1 MATTPTLQENVETK
15 NASSPNNTEEE
26 NESKN
31 EGESRRKRHKSAVW
45 AHFERLPLDKTNGEP
60 RAKCK
65 YCPMTIGCDST
76 RHGTNGMRKHVK
88 RYPRNP
94 NKANKL
100 AQSLLSGSQLGSS
113 KTFSHHLFNQLDC
126 RQAIAI
132 FVILDEMPF
141 NVVEGDG
148 FKEMMRRLEPRF
160 QVPSRATV
168 TRDCYKL
175 YLEEARKL
183 KRYFK
188 KSQIRVSLTTDTW
201 TSNQNASYM
210 CLTAHWID
218 EHWTYQKQ
226 ILNFC
231 VVENH
236 KGETIAQEIKKC
248 LLFWSIDKVFTITVD
263 NASSNDTALASLKGV
278 LRHWNGLVCDGEFLH
293 LRCCAHI
300 LNLIVSDG
308 VKDMHKCIEGIRNAI
323 KYVRSSP
330 SRFHKFKELVE
341 KMKIDSRRLLSMDCP
356 TRWNST
362 YIMLESAIKFY
373 SVFERMEQQDNDY
386 RNFFLDKNLIG
397 PPNENDW
404 KDAKDFVIFL
414 KVFYDITLQFS
425 GSLYVTSNVCFQQI
439 VDVFAVLYESANNH
453 DSLLCVVLDPRY
465 KMKYLQFAFEDM
477 FPEATQREAMT
488 KKVSDVLYRLYDH
501 YSSGVDTSQTQSQSQ
516 SQTQG
521 ASESSLTQ
529 SLGSDRRP
537 LTFLS
542 SRSKASFQR
551 FLAQKE
557 TEIQADKYAEVD
569 KYLHDELAEAL
580 DPNFDI
586 LTWWKLNS
594 AKYKVLSLIARDVL
608 AMPVSTVSSESTF
621 STGGRVID
629 DSRSSLSPKMVEAL
643 ICAQN
648 WLSPST
654 AKLKGVDV
662 DDFNDTE
669 QAVEGN
675 LGISKSILFLEFFFY
690 MTKHILMG
698 KMAASLIE
706 TTLYEEGQE
715 KVAGKEF
722 EVMENMGRIQVPF
735 KWKQYEL
742 EDCNNLV
749 DVHSGRP
756 GPVPIPSRLLS
767 GQDNFRDGTGHGT
780 NFESRSFFGT
790 GHRTRVFRS
799 RPVP

>member
-1 MATTPTLQENVETK
+1 MATTPTLQENVKTIEGDPE
-15 NASSPNNTEEE
+15 NALSPDTEEE
-26 NESKN
+26 NEGSESKN
-31 EGESRRKRHKSAVW
+31 EGDSGRKRHKSAAWV
-45 AHFERLPLDKTNGEP
+45 HFERLPLDKTNGEP

-65 YCPMTIGCDST
+65 YCPTTIGCDST

-88 RYPRNP
+88 RCPRNP

-113 KTFSHHLFNQLDC
+113 KTLSHHLFNQLDC

-141 NVVEGDG
+141 NVMEGDS

-188 KSQIRVSLTTDTW
+188 KSQIHISLTTDTW
-201 TSNQNASYM
+201 TSNQNANYM
-210 CLTAHWID
+210 CLTAHWVD

-236 KGETIAQEIKKC
+236 KGETIAQEIEKC

-278 LRHWNGLVCDGEFLH
+278 LRYWNGLVCDGEFLH

-341 KMKIDSRRLLSMDCP
+341 KMKIDSKRLLSMDCP

-362 YIMLESAIKFY
+362 YIMLE
-373 SVFERMEQQDNDY
+373 R
-386 RNFFLDKNLIG
+386 
-397 PPNENDW
+397 
-404 KDAKDFVIFL
+404 
-414 KVFYDITLQFS
+414 
-425 GSLYVTSNVCFQQI
+425 SLYVTSNVCFQQI
-439 VDVFAVLYESANNH
+439 VDVFEILYENANNH
-453 DSLLCVVLDPRY
+453 DSLLCDMAKSMLTKYNKYWGNLEKLNLLLVV
-465 KMKYLQFAFEDM
+465 AV
-477 FPEATQREAMT
+477 
-488 KKVSDVLYRLYDH
+488 VSC
-501 YSSGVDTSQTQSQSQ
+501 
-516 SQTQG
+516 
-521 ASESSLTQ
+521 
-529 SLGSDRRP
+529 P
-537 LTFLS
+537 
-542 SRSKASFQR
+542 
-551 FLAQKE
+551 KE
-557 TEIQADKYAEVD
+557 IEVQADKYAEVD
-569 KYLHDELAEAL
+569 KYLHEELAEAL

-594 AKYKVLSLIARDVL
+594 AKYKVLSLIACDVL
-608 AMPVSTVSSESTF
+608 AMPVFTVSSESAF

-629 DSRSSLSPKMVEAL
+629 DFRSSLSPKMVEAL

-662 DDFNDTE
+662 DNFNDTE
-669 QAVEGN
+669 QAVEEESLASN
-675 LGISKSILFLEFFFY
+675 ISV
-690 MTKHILMG
+690 
-698 KMAASLIE
+698 
-706 TTLYEEGQE
+706 EE
-715 KVAGKEF
+715 
-722 EVMENMGRIQVPF
+722 
-735 KWKQYEL
+735 
-742 EDCNNLV
+742 
-749 DVHSGRP
+749 
-756 GPVPIPSRLLS
+756 
-767 GQDNFRDGTGHGT
+767 
-780 NFESRSFFGT
+780 
-790 GHRTRVFRS
+790 
-799 RPVP
+799 

>member
-1 MATTPTLQENVETK
+1 MATTPTLQENVETIEGDPE
-15 NASSPNNTEEE
+15 NALSPDTEEE
-26 NESKN
+26 NEGNESKN
-31 EGESRRKRHKSAVW
+31 EGDSGRKRRKSAVW
-45 AHFERLPLDKTNGEP
+45 VHFERLPLDKTNGEP

-65 YCPMTIGCDST
+65 YCPTTIGCDST

-88 RYPRNP
+88 RCPRNP

-113 KTFSHHLFNQLDC
+113 KTLSHHLFNQLDC

-141 NVVEGDG
+141 NIVEGDG

-175 YLEEARKL
+175 YIEEARKL

-201 TSNQNASYM
+201 TSNQNANYM
-210 CLTAHWID
+210 CLTAHWVD
-218 EHWTYQKQ
+218 EHWTYQKR

-236 KGETIAQEIKKC
+236 KGETIAQEIEKC

-341 KMKIDSRRLLSMDCP
+341 KMKIDSKKLLSMDCP

-362 YIMLESAIKFY
+362 YIMLESAIKFC

-439 VDVFAVLYESANNH
+439 VDVFAILYENANNH
-453 DSLLCVVLDPRY
+453 DSLLCDMAKSMLTKYNKYWGNLEKLNLLLVVAVVLDPRY

-477 FPEATQREAMT
+477 FPETTQREAMT

-542 SRSKASFQR
+542 SRSRASFQR

-557 TEIQADKYAEVD
+557 IEVQADKYAEVD

-580 DPNFDI
+580 DPTFDI
-586 LTWWKLNS
+586 LTWWKLN
-594 AKYKVLSLIARDVL
+594 
-608 AMPVSTVSSESTF
+608 
-621 STGGRVID
+621 
-629 DSRSSLSPKMVEAL
+629 
-643 ICAQN
+643 
-648 WLSPST
+648 
-654 AKLKGVDV
+654 
-662 DDFNDTE
+662 
-669 QAVEGN
+669 
-675 LGISKSILFLEFFFY
+675 
-690 MTKHILMG
+690 
-698 KMAASLIE
+698 
-706 TTLYEEGQE
+706 
-715 KVAGKEF
+715 
-722 EVMENMGRIQVPF
+722 
-735 KWKQYEL
+735 
-742 EDCNNLV
+742 
-749 DVHSGRP
+749 
-756 GPVPIPSRLLS
+756 
-767 GQDNFRDGTGHGT
+767 
-780 NFESRSFFGT
+780 
-790 GHRTRVFRS
+790 
-799 RPVP
+799 

>member
-113 KTFSHHLFNQLDC
+113 KTLSHHLFNQLDC

-183 KRYFK
+183 K
-188 KSQIRVSLTTDTW
+188 
-201 TSNQNASYM
+201 
-210 CLTAHWID
+210 
-218 EHWTYQKQ
+218 
-226 ILNFC
+226 
-231 VVENH
+231 
-236 KGETIAQEIKKC
+236 
-248 LLFWSIDKVFTITVD
+248 SIDKVFTITVD

-404 KDAKDFVIFL
+404 KDAKDF
-414 KVFYDITLQFS
+414 
-425 GSLYVTSNVCFQQI
+425 I

-542 SRSKASFQR
+542 SRSRASFQR

-621 STGGRVID
+621 SIGGRVID

-669 QAVEGN
+669 QAVEEESLASN
-675 LGISKSILFLEFFFY
+675 ISV
-690 MTKHILMG
+690 
-698 KMAASLIE
+698 
-706 TTLYEEGQE
+706 EEEEQ
-715 KVAGKEF
+715 
-722 EVMENMGRIQVPF
+722 
-735 KWKQYEL
+735 
-742 EDCNNLV
+742 
-749 DVHSGRP
+749 
-756 GPVPIPSRLLS
+756 
-767 GQDNFRDGTGHGT
+767 
-780 NFESRSFFGT
+780 
-790 GHRTRVFRS
+790 
-799 RPVP
+799 